1 MDTRLMGRRINTARK
16 DLGLTSEKLSELCG
30 INATYLRQ
38 LEAGSKMPSL
48 PMFVLLCQTLNVSPS
63 YLLPDVLPKSETGEM
78 DDLLELWNRATPTQ
92 LRLIS
97 AMLQSALAVLTD
109 VPKV

>member
-1 MDTRLMGRRINTARK
+1 MDTKLMGRRINTARK
-16 DLGLTSEKLSELCG
+16 NLGLTSEKLSELCG

-48 PMFVLLCQTLNVSPS
+48 PMFVLLCQKLNVSPS
-63 YLLPDVLPKSETGEM
+63 YLLPDILPKNEIGEM
-78 DDLLELWNRATPTQ
+78 DDLLELWNGATPTQ

-97 AMLQSALAVLTD
+97 AMIRSALSVLND
-109 VPKV
+109 VPEG